1 MAEDILKHIAKDTL
15 FLIEELERVN
25 REKQLILDALLIAS
39 QYARN
44 NLPAE
49 IPWDDEHVNDYIT
62 IIAGGNHRDPEGKE
76 FTALW
81 LQMAKEKN
89 LF

>member
-1 MAEDILKHIAKDTL
+1 MAEDILKDIAKDT
-15 FLIEELERVN
+15 FILIEELERVN
-25 REKQLILDALLIAS
+25 REKQLIFDALLIAS

-49 IPWDDEHVNDYIT
+49 IPWDNERANDYIT
-62 IIAGGNHRDPEGKE
+62 IIAGGNCRDPEGKE
-76 FTALW
+76 FAALW

-89 LF
+89 HI